1 MPADLVTITDPR
13 SPVAEAYRI
22 LRTNLEFANLERPLR
37 TLLVTSPGP
46 EEGKSA
52 VLANLA
58 VVLAQA
64 GKRVIVADC
73 DLRHPRQH
81 EIFGLGNSLGL
92 TTVLRDDAALS
103 SLPLADVGVAGL
115 SVLTSGPVPP
125 NPAELLA
132 RPRMAELIASLSGR
146 ADMVL
151 FDAPPVVVVTDA
163 AILAARVDGVLL
175 AINARG
181 TKRDHALRAKEL
193 LEKVN
198 ARLVGAVLNDVEFDA
213 SLRRYYSG

>member
-1 MPADLVTITDPR
+1 MPSELVTITDPR
-13 SPVAEAYRI
+13 SPAAEAYRA
-22 LRTNLEFANLERPLR
+22 LRTNLEFAGLERPIR

-46 EEGKSA
+46 EGGKSA

-64 GKRVIVADC
+64 GKRIIVADC

-81 EIFGLGNSLGL
+81 EIFGLANSAGL
-92 TTVLRDDAALS
+92 TTVLRDDAPFS
-103 SLPLADVGVAGL
+103 SLPLADAGVAGL

-125 NPAELLA
+125 NPAELLSL
-132 RPRMAELIASLSGR
+132 PRLAEVVSSLSER

-198 ARLVGAVLNDVEFDA
+198 ARLLGAVLNNVEFDA
-213 SLRRYYSG
+213 SLRRYYAS

>member
-1 MPADLVTITDPR
+1 MPSDLVTITDPR
-13 SPVAEAYRI
+13 SPVAEAYRT

-52 VLANLA
+52 VVANLA

-64 GKRVIVADC
+64 GKRVLVADC

-81 EIFGLGNSLGL
+81 EIFGLSNNLGL
-92 TTVLRDDAALS
+92 TTVLRDDVPFS
-103 SLPLADVGVAGL
+103 SLPLADTGVAGL

-132 RPRMAELIASLSGR
+132 RPRMAELIASLAAR
-146 ADMVL
+146 ADVVL

-198 ARLVGAVLNDVEFDA
+198 ARLLGAVLNNVEFDA
-213 SLRRYYSG
+213 SLRRYYGG